1 MKMQTTLKK
10 TTTSINVKGATA
22 GAESGARG
30 AAPSP
35 LPKFSLWEAK
45 LLFYTLAR
53 ESKDLDFARR
63 NVLLLARLRGVLAEE
78 LRKVIDEMCEEGLE
92 CWQ

>member
-1 MKMQTTLKK
+1 MKMHTTLKK
-10 TTTSINVKGATA
+10 TTIGTGMKGAA
-22 GAESGARG
+22 ANAESGARG
-30 AAPSP
+30 AAPTP

-53 ESKDLDFARR
+53 EKDFDFARE

-78 LRKVIDEMCEEGLE
+78 LRKMIDEIYQEGLE

>member
-1 MKMQTTLKK
+1 MQTTLRK
-10 TTTSINVKGATA
+10 TTTGTGVKGAAA

-30 AAPSP
+30 AAPTP
-35 LPKFSLWEAK
+35 LPIWEAK

-53 ESKDLDFARR
+53 ESKDLDFAQE
-63 NVLLLARLRGVLAEE
+63 NVLLLARLRGAPTGE
-78 LRKVIDEMCEEGLE
+78 LRKMIDEIYQEGLE

>member
-1 MKMQTTLKK
+1 
-10 TTTSINVKGATA
+10 VKGAAA

-30 AAPSP
+30 AAPTP
-35 LPKFSLWEAK
+35 LPIWEAK

-78 LRKVIDEMCEEGLE
+78 LRKVIDEMCEEGV
-92 CWQ
+92 

>member
-1 MKMQTTLKK
+1 MQTTLRK
-10 TTTSINVKGATA
+10 TTTGTGVKGAAA

-30 AAPSP
+30 AAPTP
-35 LPKFSLWEAK
+35 LPIWEAK

-78 LRKVIDEMCEEGLE
+78 LRKVIDEMCEEGV
-92 CWQ
+92 

>member
-1 MKMQTTLKK
+1 MKMQTILK
-10 TTTSINVKGATA
+10 TTTSIDVKGATA

-30 AAPSP
+30 AAPTP

-63 NVLLLARLRGVLAEE
+63 NVLLLARLRGAMTEE
-78 LRKVIDEMCEEGLE
+78 LRKAMNEICEEGV
-92 CWQ
+92 